1 MKYLTILPLLLITA
15 VLWSQPIDNKRMK
28 RDIEVAE
35 NILAALIEDASSN
48 TFQGFQVEG
57 TYLESYG
64 LLFSIQNKFGFLR
77 VGSSPTVIWD
87 ENRAISGRVESK
99 AIGEARSQRQTGLSA
114 YTVKADSI
122 ELLNQEKIKELSEI
136 FLADYGYLLTQL
148 PENEKICIKYN
159 QGNKN
164 SFFGAQNIAIFT
176 PNGEKVNTSSPGFT
190 MIITKKEVENHRTGK
205 IDRKTLISR
214 IEYQEN
220 EVSNSAEDRELV
232 LLNSIF
238 HRAYQS
244 DLSEGFY
251 MRGNGNMER
260 IAGLGVLFSY
270 NFSTRGNRSNLYF
283 NNGEYR
289 FYFPDNR
296 SGRRDRVRGYVNEDD
311 ADEDADEDATD
322 EPDFD
327 EFLDG
332 FKSNIIEYG
341 STVRKLNGDEVLSFE
356 LGFPSCRDC
365 DRPEKVKITAKQS
378 LLERY
383 RTGGLDLEEAKEQL
397 QVTII
402 ED

>member
-15 VLWSQPIDNKRMK
+15 VLWSQPIDSKRMK

-64 LLFSIQNKFGFLR
+64 LLFSIQNKFGYLR
-77 VGSSPTVIWD
+77 LGSSPAVIWD
-87 ENRAISGRVESK
+87 GSRGIGRAESK
-99 AIGEARSQRQTGLSA
+99 ARVEARSQRQIAGNA
-114 YTVKADSI
+114 YTLTADSI
-122 ELLNQEKIKELSEI
+122 KLLNQEKVKELAET

-164 SFFGAQNIAIFT
+164 NFFGSQNIAVFT
-176 PNGEKVNTSSPGFT
+176 PGGEKANPSAPGFT
-190 MIITKKEVENHRTGK
+190 MIIPKKEVENHRTGK

-220 EVSNSAEDRELV
+220 KASDSAEDRELV

-270 NFSTRGNRSNLYF
+270 NFSTRGSRSTVYI

-289 FYFPDNR
+289 FYFPDSE
-296 SGRRDRVRGYVNEDD
+296 SGRRDRIRGYVAEDD
-311 ADEDADEDATD
+311 DDEDDDD

-341 STVRKLNGDEVLSFE
+341 STVRNLNGDEVLSFE

-383 RTGGLDLEEAKEQL
+383 RTGGIDLEEAKDQL
-397 QVTII
+397 QLTII